1 MADQSPI
8 NNPTITNAVNA
19 EKDKPHPVKRFFKR
33 LFLSLFFILIVG
45 SIVVYAIFNY
55 TYSDGN
61 RAGTLIKFSKKGYVF
76 KTFEGEL
83 NLGGVNPIPGNTIA
97 NNMWIFSV
105 KDEAVAYK
113 LMEMEGKNVRLHY
126 KEKVRN
132 LPWQGDTKYFVDQVE
147 EVK

>member
-61 RAGTLIKFSKKGYVF
+61 RAGTLIKFSKKD
-76 KTFEGEL
+76 TFL
-83 NLGGVNPIPGNTIA
+83 KRLKVN
-97 NNMWIFSV
+97 
-105 KDEAVAYK
+105 
-113 LMEMEGKNVRLHY
+113 
-126 KEKVRN
+126 
-132 LPWQGDTKYFVDQVE
+132 
-147 EVK
+147 